1 MMSEK
6 SEPALSEMHYYTS
19 ILELMGNT
27 PLVRLNKV
35 ASDVPPVVLAK
46 MEMFNPGGSVKDRI
60 GPAMIEYC
68 ERQGLLRPGGTIVE
82 PTSGNTGHGLAIAA
96 AIKGYHCIFV
106 MTDKVSEEK
115 RSLLRAYGAEVVI
128 CPSSVTHDS
137 PEHYKN
143 VAHRLAEEIPGA
155 VCPDQYSNPANPATH
170 YATTGP
176 EIWRD
181 TAGRITTFVAGIGTG
196 GTISGTARYLKEQ
209 NPNIKVI
216 GADPPGSVYSGDKPG
231 PYKVEGIGMEL
242 FPPNYDPSVVD
253 EVLRID
259 DRSSFYWARRLAR
272 EEGIL
277 TGGSAGTA
285 LGAALAYSRRL
296 SPNDVVVV
304 LLPDT
309 GRGYLSKQFN
319 DTWMRE
325 NDMLVP
331 AETAQPTLRDVL
343 TYRRSHS
350 RTMPLVVS
358 VSPTDSIADAVELLR
373 RYGISQ
379 TPVIANGRMVGSLTE
394 NLLLRH
400 FASGQPL
407 STTTVSDLQGP
418 PFPELQAD
426 ALAQESYTLFSSG
439 QSAVAVMNGETLE
452 GIVTKSDL
460 LEFWAHNRSVK

>member
-1 MMSEK
+1 M
-6 SEPALSEMHYYTS
+6 LDV
-19 ILELMGNT
+19 IGDT
-27 PLVRLNKV
+27 PLIRLNRV
-35 ASDVPPVVLAK
+35 ASDVQPLVLAK
-46 MEMFNPGGSVKDRI
+46 VEIFNPGGSVKDRI

-96 AIKGYHCIFV
+96 SIKGYHCIFV

-128 CPSSVTHDS
+128 CPSSVMHDS

-155 VCPDQYSNPANPATH
+155 CCPDQYANPANPAAH

-181 TAGRITTFVAGIGTG
+181 TAGRITAFVAGIGTG

-209 NPNIKVI
+209 NPNVKVI
-216 GADPPGSVYSGDKPG
+216 GADPPGSVYSGDTLK
-231 PYKVEGIGMEL
+231 PYKVEGIGMEM
-242 FPPNYDPSVVD
+242 FPDNYDPSAID
-253 EVLRID
+253 EIIRID
-259 DRSSFYWARRLAR
+259 DRISFYWARRLAR
-272 EEGIL
+272 EEGL
-277 TGGSAGTA
+277 LVGGSSGTA
-285 LGAALAYSRRL
+285 MAAALVYARRL
-296 SPNDVVVV
+296 TSNDIVVV
-304 LLPDT
+304 LFPDT

-325 NDMLVP
+325 NNMLLQ
-331 AETAQPTLRDVL
+331 AETIEPSLRDVL
-343 TYRRSHS
+343 TYRRTHW

-358 VSPTDSIADAVELLR
+358 VAPTDSIAEAVELLR

-379 TPVIANGRMVGSLTE
+379 TPVIENGRMVGSLTE
-394 NLLLRH
+394 NILLRH
-400 FASGQPL
+400 LASGEQL
-407 STTTVSDLQGP
+407 ESMVVGDLQGP
-418 PFPELQAD
+418 PFPQLETD
-426 ALAQESYTLFSSG
+426 ALAHEAYIIFSSG
-439 QSAVAVMNGETLE
+439 QSAVAVMNGDVLE

-460 LEFWAHNRSVK
+460 LEFWAHTRNQQRVGQ

>member
-1 MMSEK
+1 M
-6 SEPALSEMHYYTS
+6 EMTTEASLGEIRYYS
-19 ILELMGNT
+19 SMLDAIGNT
-27 PLVRLNKV
+27 PLIRLNRV
-35 ASDVPPVVLAK
+35 ASDVQPLILAK
-46 MEMFNPGGSVKDRI
+46 MEIFNAGGSVKDRI

-68 ERQGLLRPGGTIVE
+68 EKHGLLRPGGTIVE

-128 CPSSVTHDS
+128 CPSSVMHDS

-155 VCPDQYSNPANPATH
+155 CCPDQYSNPANPAAH

-181 TAGRITTFVAGIGTG
+181 TAGRISAFVAGIGTG

-209 NPNIKVI
+209 NPDVKVI
-216 GADPPGSVYSGDKPG
+216 GADPPGSVYSGDTPK
-231 PYKVEGIGMEL
+231 PYKIEGIGMEI
-242 FPPNYDPSVVD
+242 FPHNYDPAVVD
-253 EVLRID
+253 EVIRID
-259 DRSSFYWARRLAR
+259 DRTSFYWARRLAR

-277 TGGSAGTA
+277 VGGSSGTA
-285 LGAALAYSRRL
+285 MAAALVYARRL
-296 SPNDVVVV
+296 TTNDVIVV
-304 LLPDT
+304 LFPDT

-325 NDMLVP
+325 NNMLVQ
-331 AETAQPTLRDVL
+331 AETVEPTLHDVL
-343 TYRRSHS
+343 TYRRTHS

-358 VSPTDSIADAVELLR
+358 VVPTDSIADAVELLR

-379 TPVIANGRMVGSLTE
+379 TPVIENGHMVGSLTE

-400 FASGQPL
+400 LASGEPL
-407 STTTVSDLQGP
+407 ESMVVGDLQGP
-418 PFPELQAD
+418 PFALLQAD
-426 ALAQESYTLFSSG
+426 ALAHEAYTLFSSG
-439 QSAVAVMNGETLE
+439 QSAVAVMNGDVLE

-460 LEFWAHNRSVK
+460 LEFWAHMRSQ

>member
-1 MMSEK
+1 MDMMTE
-6 SEPALSEMHYYTS
+6 AAQGEMHYYNS
-19 ILELMGNT
+19 MLDAIGNT
-27 PLVRLNKV
+27 PLIRLNRV
-35 ASDVPPVVLAK
+35 ASDVQPLILAK

-68 ERQGLLRPGGTIVE
+68 EKQGLLRPGGTIVE

-128 CPSSVTHDS
+128 CPGSVMHDS

-143 VAHRLAEEIPGA
+143 VHHTPAEEIPRA
-155 VCPDQYSNPANPATH
+155 SCPDHNSNPANPAAH

-176 EIWRD
+176 EIWSD
-181 TAGRITTFVAGIGTG
+181 TAGRISAFVAGIGTG
-196 GTISGTARYLKEQ
+196 GTITGTARYLKEQ
-209 NPNIKVI
+209 NPNVKVI
-216 GADPPGSVYSGDKPG
+216 GADPPGSVYSGDTPK
-231 PYKVEGIGMEL
+231 PYKIEGIGMEL
-242 FPPNYDPSVVD
+242 FPHNYDPTVVD
-253 EVLRID
+253 EVIRID
-259 DRSSFYWARRLAR
+259 DRTSFYWARRLAR

-277 TGGSAGTA
+277 VGGSAGTA
-285 LGAALAYSRRL
+285 MAAALVYARRL
-296 SPNDVVVV
+296 TSNDVIVV
-304 LLPDT
+304 LFPDT

-325 NDMLVP
+325 NNLLVQ
-331 AETAQPTLRDVL
+331 AETDEPTLHDVL
-343 TYRRSHS
+343 THRRTHS

-358 VSPTDSIADAVELLR
+358 VAPGDSIADAVELLR

-379 TPVIANGRMVGSLTE
+379 TPVIEKGQVVGSLTE

-400 FASGQPL
+400 LAGGEPL
-407 STTTVSDLQGP
+407 ESMVVRDLQGP
-418 PFPELQAD
+418 PFAELQAG
-426 ALAQESYTLFSSG
+426 ALAHEAYTFFSSG
-439 QSAVAVMNGETLE
+439 QYAVAVMNGDELE

-460 LEFWAHNRSVK
+460 LDFWAHTRNQ